1 MVSTHA
7 NSIRKNNELPGIIQ
21 SNRRCK
27 SQQGGGVDITNGKN
41 QLNVAV
47 PFHRVIGSNGT
58 LTGYGG
64 GLWIKQR
71 LLEHEQ
77 KICSWCVNSFLK
89 TGILFF

>member
-1 MVSTHA
+1 MQIPYGKTMSYL
-7 NSIRKNNELPGIIQ
+7 EL
-21 SNRRCK
+21 SNRTGDVKANRAV
-27 SQQGGGVDITNGKN
+27 GTTNGKN

-71 LLEHEQ
+71 LLDQEQ

-89 TGILFF
+89 PGILFF